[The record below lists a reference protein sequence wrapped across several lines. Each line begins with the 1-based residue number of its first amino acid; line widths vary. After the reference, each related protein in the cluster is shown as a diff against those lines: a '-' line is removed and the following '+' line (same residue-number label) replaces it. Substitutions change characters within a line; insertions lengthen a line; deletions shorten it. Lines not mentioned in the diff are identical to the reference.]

1 MDVSVLSLL
10 ILTLGLPSGHQ
21 AGWTSLGESHEM
33 GGRDQHELQ
42 DKLKVSRSDSHS
54 GWTSLLENSNTPDA
68 DGGGLS
74 DRVKEVVKHFD

>member
-1 MDVSVLSLL
+1 
-10 ILTLGLPSGHQ
+10 
-21 AGWTSLGESHEM
+21 M
-33 GGRDQHELQ
+33 GARDQHELQ